1 MTTLPFLVELG
12 CEELPPK
19 SLKILA
25 ESFLAGIEAG
35 LKNAGLAYEGAR
47 YYAAPRRLAVHID
60 SLALQQPDRV
70 LSVDG
75 PPVKAAF
82 DANGNPTQAALG
94 FAKKN
99 GIDISE
105 VDRSGEKLRY
115 SRQVKGESATALMT
129 QIINQSLAQLPIA
142 KRMRWGANKVEFVRP
157 VQWLV
162 MLLGG
167 DIVDGEVL
175 GFKAGRVSRG
185 HRFHAPAPITLNH
198 ANDYLAALKEAY
210 VIADFAERQEI
221 IATQLFEV
229 AKSVG
234 GYPCKPS
241 SLSHVDGD
249 WPSKGLEII
258 EEDLLDEVTSLVEW
272 PVVLVGK
279 FEERF
284 LYVPNEALVST
295 MKSNQKYFPIYG
307 TNEDGFD
314 ELKPYFA
321 FVANVNSPTPE
332 VIISGNEK
340 VVRPRLTDAEFFFK
354 QDLKVRLPV
363 HNERLKTIIFQAQL
377 GTMYEKAERIS
388 ELSGF
393 IAKQLKQPELYVED
407 AKLAGLLSKADLVGE
422 LVSEFPEL
430 QGIAGRH
437 YMLEDLKHTEESNK
451 NLDYISIAQAIE
463 EQYLPKFSG
472 DILPETTTGI
482 AVSLADKLDTLVGIF
497 GINQPPTGSK
507 DPFGLRRAAIG
518 LLRIIIEKELALDLM
533 ALIDKSLAL
542 YIPTIRAIGLVE
554 VKKKTSEKGIDIE
567 DNYKGSLLERCERGQ
582 ARTEIFDFLLG
593 RYRAIYEEQGIP
605 VDVIQTVQMLK
616 SIPTK
621 PLDFHCRIKAVASF
635 RNLPEAE
642 ALAAANKRVA
652 NILSKDGIRVT
663 GGCDSTL
670 LVDAAEVALATQ
682 VTKLQRE
689 LIPLFHKYDYT
700 PALSSLA
707 ALRAPI
713 DQFFDSVMVNAED
726 AAIRQNRLNLLASVR
741 GLFLQVADISQ
752 LQ

>member
-35 LKNAGLAYEGAR
+35 LKQAGLAYEGAR

-60 SLALQQPDRV
+60 NLALQQPDRV

-210 VIADFAERQEI
+210 VIADFAERQTSI
-221 IATQLFEV
+221 LQQVTDLATKENGKALIP
-229 AKSVG
+229 A
-234 GYPCKPS
+234 P
-241 SLSHVDGD
+241 
-249 WPSKGLEII
+249 
-258 EEDLLDEVTSLVEW
+258 LLDEVTGLVEY
-272 PVVLVGK
+272 PVPLVCS

-284 LYVPNEALVST
+284 LHVPQEALIST
-295 MKSNQKYFPIYG
+295 MQDNQKYFCLVDANGKLLPRFI
-307 TNEDGFD
+307 T
-314 ELKPYFA
+314 
-321 FVANVNSPTPE
+321 VANIQSSNPKFIVE
-332 VIISGNEK
+332 GNEK

-354 QDLKVRLPV
+354 QDQKVKLESR
-363 HNERLKTIIFQAQL
+363 NERLKTVVFQAQL
-377 GTMYEKAERIS
+377 GTVYEKAERIS
-388 ELSGF
+388 ELAAF
-393 IAKQLKQPELYVED
+393 IAAQIGGDV
-407 AKLAGLLSKADLVGE
+407 ALAQRAGILSKCDLATEMVG
-422 LVSEFPEL
+422 EFPEL
-430 QGIAGRH
+430 QGIAGYYYAQH
-437 YMLEDLKHTEESNK
+437 DGEGEE
-451 NLDYISIAQAIE
+451 IALALN
-463 EQYLPKFSG
+463 EQYLPKFAGDVLPTTRSG
-472 DILPETTTGI
+472 L
-482 AVSLADKLDTLVGIF
+482 AVAIADKLDTLVGIF

-518 LLRIIIEKELALDLM
+518 LLRIIIEKELALD
-533 ALIDKSLAL
+533 ITVLAQ
-542 YIPTIRAIGLVE
+542 
-554 VKKKTSEKGIDIE
+554 
-567 DNYKGSLLERCERGQ
+567 Q
-582 ARTEIFDFLLG
+582 AVNAYGTKLANTNTVNDVFEFLLG
-593 RYRAIYEEQGIP
+593 RYRAIYEEQNIG
-605 VDVIQTVQMLK
+605 VDVIQSVQTLK
-616 SIPTK
+616 PTQ
-621 PLDFHCRIKAVASF
+621 PLDFDRRIKAVANF
-635 RNLPEAE
+635 RNLAEAE

-652 NILSKDGIRVT
+652 NILSKDGVVAT
-663 GGCDSTL
+663 GAVDNSL
-670 LVDAAEVALATQ
+670 LAEPAEKVLATA
-682 VTKLQRE
+682 VAKLQAE
-689 LIPLFHKYDYT
+689 LTPLFAAGDYT
-700 PALSSLA
+700 PALTALA
-707 ALRAPI
+707 ALREPV
-713 DQFFDSVMVNAED
+713 DNFFTEVMVNVD
-726 AAIRQNRLNLLASVR
+726 DDKVRQNRLNLLAGLR
-741 GLFLQVADISQ
+741 ALFLAIADISQ
-752 LQ
+752 LQS

>member
-19 SLKILA
+19 SLKVLA

-162 MLLGG
+162 MLLGS

-185 HRFHAPAPITLNH
+185 HRFHAPAPISLNH

-210 VIADFAERQEI
+210 VIADFAERQASI
-221 IATQLFEV
+221 LQQVTDLATKENGKALIP
-229 AKSVG
+229 AA
-234 GYPCKPS
+234 
-241 SLSHVDGD
+241 
-249 WPSKGLEII
+249 
-258 EEDLLDEVTSLVEW
+258 LLDEVTGLVEY
-272 PVVLVGK
+272 PVPLVCS

-284 LYVPNEALVST
+284 LHVPQEALIST
-295 MKSNQKYFPIYG
+295 MQDNQKYFCLVDAKGKLLPRFI
-307 TNEDGFD
+307 T
-314 ELKPYFA
+314 
-321 FVANVNSPTPE
+321 VANIQSSNPKFIVE
-332 VIISGNEK
+332 GNEK

-354 QDLKVRLPV
+354 QDQKTKLETR
-363 HNERLKTIIFQAQL
+363 NERLKTVVFQAQL
-377 GTMYEKAERIS
+377 GTVYEKAERIS
-388 ELSGF
+388 ELAAF
-393 IAKQLKQPELYVED
+393 IAAQIGGDV
-407 AKLAGLLSKADLVGE
+407 ALAQRAGILSKCDLATEMVG
-422 LVSEFPEL
+422 EFPEL
-430 QGIAGRH
+430 QGIAGYYYAQH
-437 YMLEDLKHTEESNK
+437 DGEGEE
-451 NLDYISIAQAIE
+451 IALALN

-472 DILPETTTGI
+472 DVLPSTATGL
-482 AVSLADKLDTLVGIF
+482 AVAIADKLDSLVGIF

-518 LLRIIIEKELALDLM
+518 LLRIIIEKELTLDITVLSQQ
-533 ALIDKSLAL
+533 AVNA
-542 YIPTIRAIGLVE
+542 Y
-554 VKKKTSEKGIDIE
+554 
-567 DNYKGSLLERCERGQ
+567 GSKLSNANTVNDVFE
-582 ARTEIFDFLLG
+582 FLLG
-593 RYRAIYEEQGIP
+593 RYRAMYEEQNIG
-605 VDVIQTVQMLK
+605 VDVIQAVQTLK
-616 SIPTK
+616 PTQ
-621 PLDFHCRIKAVASF
+621 PLDFDRRIKAVANF
-635 RNLPEAE
+635 RNLAEAE

-652 NILSKDGIRVT
+652 NILSKDGVTVT
-663 GGCDSTL
+663 GAVDNSL
-670 LVDAAEVALATQ
+670 LSEAAEQTLAAQVA
-682 VTKLQRE
+682 KLQAE
-689 LIPLFHKYDYT
+689 LTPLFAAGDYT
-700 PALSSLA
+700 PALTALA

-713 DQFFDSVMVNAED
+713 DSFFDTVMVNAD
-726 AAIRQNRLNLLASVR
+726 DLAIRQNRLNLLASLR
-741 GLFLQVADISQ
+741 ALFLAVADISQ

>member
-35 LKNAGLAYEGAR
+35 LKQAGLAYESAR
-47 YYAAPRRLAVHID
+47 FYAAPRRLAVHID

-70 LSVDG
+70 LTVDG

-115 SRQVKGESATALMT
+115 SRQVKGDSATALMT

-210 VIADFAERQEI
+210 VIADFAERQASI
-221 IATQLFEV
+221 LQQVTDLATKENGKALIP
-229 AKSVG
+229 AA
-234 GYPCKPS
+234 
-241 SLSHVDGD
+241 
-249 WPSKGLEII
+249 
-258 EEDLLDEVTSLVEW
+258 LLDEVTGLVEY
-272 PVVLVGK
+272 PVPLVCS

-284 LYVPNEALVST
+284 LHVPQEALIST
-295 MKSNQKYFPIYG
+295 MQDNQKYFCLVDAKGKLLPRFI
-307 TNEDGFD
+307 T
-314 ELKPYFA
+314 
-321 FVANVNSPTPE
+321 VANIQSSNPKFIVE
-332 VIISGNEK
+332 GNEK

-354 QDLKVRLPV
+354 QDQKVKLESR
-363 HNERLKTIIFQAQL
+363 NERLKTVVFQAQL
-377 GTMYEKAERIS
+377 GTVYEKAERIS
-388 ELSGF
+388 ELAAF
-393 IAKQLKQPELYVED
+393 IAAQIGGDV
-407 AKLAGLLSKADLVGE
+407 ALAQRAGILSKCDLATEMVG
-422 LVSEFPEL
+422 EFPEL
-430 QGIAGRH
+430 QGIAGYYYAQH
-437 YMLEDLKHTEESNK
+437 DGEGEE
-451 NLDYISIAQAIE
+451 IALALN
-463 EQYLPKFSG
+463 EQYLPKFAG
-472 DILPETTTGI
+472 DVLPSTATGL
-482 AVSLADKLDTLVGIF
+482 AVAIADKLDSLVGIF

-518 LLRIIIEKELALDLM
+518 LLRIIIEKELTLDITVLSQQ
-533 ALIDKSLAL
+533 AVNA
-542 YIPTIRAIGLVE
+542 Y
-554 VKKKTSEKGIDIE
+554 
-567 DNYKGSLLERCERGQ
+567 GSKLSNANTVNDVFE
-582 ARTEIFDFLLG
+582 FLLG
-593 RYRAIYEEQGIP
+593 RYRAMYEEQNIG
-605 VDVIQTVQMLK
+605 VDVIQAVQTLK
-616 SIPTK
+616 PTQ
-621 PLDFHCRIKAVASF
+621 PLDFDRRIKAVANF
-635 RNLPEAE
+635 RNLAEAE

-652 NILSKDGIRVT
+652 NILSKDGVTVT
-663 GGCDSTL
+663 GAVDNSL
-670 LVDAAEVALATQ
+670 LSEAAEQTLAAQVA
-682 VTKLQRE
+682 KLQAE
-689 LIPLFHKYDYT
+689 LTPLFAAGDYT
-700 PALSSLA
+700 PALTALA

-713 DQFFDSVMVNAED
+713 DSFFDTVMVNAD
-726 AAIRQNRLNLLASVR
+726 DLAIRQNRLNLLASLR
-741 GLFLQVADISQ
+741 ALFLAVADISQ

>member
-1 MTTLPFLVELG
+1 MTTQPFLVELG

-35 LKNAGLAYEGAR
+35 LKQAGLAYEGAR

-70 LSVDG
+70 LTVDG

-115 SRQVKGESATALMT
+115 SRQVKGESATALIT
-129 QIINQSLAQLPIA
+129 TIINQSLAQLPIA
-142 KRMRWGANKVEFVRP
+142 KRMRWGVNKVEFVRP

-210 VIADFAERQEI
+210 VIADFAERQASI
-221 IATQLFEV
+221 LQQVTDLATKENGKALIP
-229 AKSVG
+229 AA
-234 GYPCKPS
+234 
-241 SLSHVDGD
+241 
-249 WPSKGLEII
+249 
-258 EEDLLDEVTSLVEW
+258 LLDEVTGLVEY
-272 PVVLVGK
+272 PVPLVCS

-284 LYVPNEALVST
+284 LHVPQEALIST
-295 MKSNQKYFPIYG
+295 MQDNQKYFCLVDVKGKLLPRFI
-307 TNEDGFD
+307 T
-314 ELKPYFA
+314 
-321 FVANVNSPTPE
+321 VANIQSSNPKFIVE
-332 VIISGNEK
+332 GNEK

-354 QDLKVRLPV
+354 QDQKTKLETR
-363 HNERLKTIIFQAQL
+363 NERLKTVVFQAQL
-377 GTMYEKAERIS
+377 GTVYEKAERIS
-388 ELSGF
+388 ELAAF
-393 IAKQLKQPELYVED
+393 IAAQIGGDV
-407 AKLAGLLSKADLVGE
+407 ALAQRAGILSKCDLATEMVG
-422 LVSEFPEL
+422 EFPEL
-430 QGIAGRH
+430 QGIAG
-437 YMLEDLKHTEESNK
+437 Y
-451 NLDYISIAQAIE
+451 YYAQHDGEQGDVALALN

-472 DILPETTTGI
+472 DVLPSTATGL
-482 AVSLADKLDTLVGIF
+482 AVAIADKLDTLVGIF

-518 LLRIIIEKELALDLM
+518 LLRIIIEKELTLDITVLSQQ
-533 ALIDKSLAL
+533 AVNAYGSKLSNAN
-542 YIPTIRAIGLVE
+542 TVNE
-554 VKKKTSEKGIDIE
+554 VFE
-567 DNYKGSLLERCERGQ
+567 
-582 ARTEIFDFLLG
+582 FLLG
-593 RYRAIYEEQGIP
+593 RYRAMYEEQNIG
-605 VDVIQTVQMLK
+605 VDVIQAVQTLK
-616 SIPTK
+616 PTQ
-621 PLDFHCRIKAVASF
+621 PLDFDRRIKAVANF
-635 RNLPEAE
+635 RNLAEAE

-652 NILSKDGIRVT
+652 NILSKDGVTVT
-663 GGCDSTL
+663 GAVDNSL
-670 LVDAAEVALATQ
+670 LSEAAEQTLAAQVA
-682 VTKLQRE
+682 KLQAE
-689 LIPLFHKYDYT
+689 LTPLFAAGDYT
-700 PALSSLA
+700 PALTALA

-713 DQFFDSVMVNAED
+713 DSFFDTVMVNAD
-726 AAIRQNRLNLLASVR
+726 DLAIRQNRLNLLASLR
-741 GLFLQVADISQ
+741 ALFLVVADISQ

>member
-1 MTTLPFLVELG
+1 MTTQPFLVELG

-19 SLKILA
+19 SLKVLA

-35 LKNAGLAYEGAR
+35 LKQAGLAYEGAR

-70 LSVDG
+70 LNVDG

-115 SRQVKGESATALMT
+115 SRQVKGENATALMT

-210 VIADFAERQEI
+210 VIADFAERQASILQQVTDLANKENGKALI
-221 IATQLFEV
+221 PA
-229 AKSVG
+229 A
-234 GYPCKPS
+234 
-241 SLSHVDGD
+241 
-249 WPSKGLEII
+249 
-258 EEDLLDEVTSLVEW
+258 LLDEVTGLVEY
-272 PVVLVGK
+272 PVPLVCS

-284 LYVPNEALVST
+284 LHVPQEALIST
-295 MKSNQKYFPIYG
+295 MQDNQKYFCLVDAKGKLLPRFI
-307 TNEDGFD
+307 T
-314 ELKPYFA
+314 
-321 FVANVNSPTPE
+321 VANIQSSNPKFIVE
-332 VIISGNEK
+332 GNEK

-354 QDLKVRLPV
+354 QDQKVKLQTR
-363 HNERLKTIIFQAQL
+363 NERLKTVVFQAQL
-377 GTMYEKAERIS
+377 GTVYEKAERIS
-388 ELSGF
+388 ELAAF
-393 IAKQLKQPELYVED
+393 IAAQIGGDV
-407 AKLAGLLSKADLVGE
+407 ALAQRAGILSKCDLATEMVG
-422 LVSEFPEL
+422 EFPEL
-430 QGIAGRH
+430 QGIAGYYYAQH
-437 YMLEDLKHTEESNK
+437 DGEGEEVALALN
-451 NLDYISIAQAIE
+451 
-463 EQYLPKFSG
+463 EQYLPKFAGDVLPTTRSG
-472 DILPETTTGI
+472 L
-482 AVSLADKLDTLVGIF
+482 AVAIADKLDTLVGIF

-518 LLRIIIEKELALDLM
+518 LLRIIIEKELALDIM
-533 ALIDKSLAL
+533 VLAQ
-542 YIPTIRAIGLVE
+542 
-554 VKKKTSEKGIDIE
+554 
-567 DNYKGSLLERCERGQ
+567 Q
-582 ARTEIFDFLLG
+582 AVNAYGAKLANTNTVNDVFEFLLG
-593 RYRAIYEEQGIP
+593 RYRAIYEEQNIG
-605 VDVIQTVQMLK
+605 VDVIQAVQTLK
-616 SIPTK
+616 PSQ
-621 PLDFHCRIKAVASF
+621 PLDFDRRIKAVANF
-635 RNLPEAE
+635 RNLAEAE

-652 NILSKDGIRVT
+652 NILSKDGVTVT
-663 GGCDSTL
+663 GAVDNNLLTEPAEQTL
-670 LVDAAEVALATQ
+670 AAQVA
-682 VTKLQRE
+682 KLQAE
-689 LIPLFHKYDYT
+689 LTPLFAAGDYT
-700 PALSSLA
+700 PALTALA
-707 ALRAPI
+707 ALRTPI
-713 DQFFDSVMVNAED
+713 DSFFDTVMVNAD
-726 AAIRQNRLNLLASVR
+726 DLAIRQNRLNLLASLR
-741 GLFLQVADISQ
+741 ALFLAVADISQ